1 MIRFTAEIPDALY
14 RQITTL
20 AERENIS
27 IDQLVGIALAAQVS
41 AWTTRDYLDEKS
53 KRGSWEKFQQVLAKV
68 PDIEPDDYDKP

>member
-14 RQITTL
+14 QQITTL

-41 AWTTRDYLDEKS
+41 AWTTRDYLDEKA

-68 PDIEPDDYDKP
+68 PDIEPDEYDTL